1 MFDIPVIKVE
11 VAQHE
16 VEVKSCPCCGRLEQ
30 AEFPP
35 DVTHHVQY
43 GRRIRAL
50 VAYLHTVQL
59 LLSARLVQLLEEWLD
74 APISEGSIYN
84 IVQES
89 AARLEALREPIQE
102 KLLASPILHADET
115 SLSVQGKRHWL
126 HVAGTSEATWLF
138 CHPKQGREAME
149 AIGLLPRYRGTIMH
163 DAWEPYFLFTE
174 AEHDLCNAHLLR
186 ELRALHEV
194 HQQGWARRLSDLLLE
209 MNRLVNE
216 AGGALT
222 DAQARVLEAEWDRL
236 VQQAALWAHLRL
248 PNGSETAAKETRRL
262 LRRLRE
268 RKTEILRFLREPH
281 VLFNNNLAERD
292 LRMAKTKEK
301 SSGTFRSEAGVEAF
315 CLMRSVLSTIQKQ
328 KKPVAETMV
337 ELLQGNTEA
346 LFA

>member
-1 MFDIPVIKVE
+1 
-11 VAQHE
+11 
-16 VEVKSCPCCGRLEQ
+16 
-30 AEFPP
+30 
-35 DVTHHVQY
+35 
-43 GRRIRAL
+43 
-50 VAYLHTVQL
+50 
-59 LLSARLVQLLEEWLD
+59 
-74 APISEGSIYN
+74 
-84 IVQES
+84 
-89 AARLEALREPIQE
+89 
-102 KLLASPILHADET
+102 
-115 SLSVQGKRHWL
+115 
-126 HVAGTSEATWLF
+126 
-138 CHPKQGREAME
+138 
-149 AIGLLPRYRGTIMH
+149 MH
-163 DAWEPYFLFTE
+163 DAWAPYFLFTE
-174 AEHDLCNAHLLR
+174 AEHALCNAHLLR
-186 ELRALHEV
+186 ELRALHKV
-194 HQQGWARRLSDLLLE
+194 HHQGWARRLSDLLLE

-248 PNGSETAAKETRRL
+248 HNGSETAAKETRRL

-281 VLFNNNLAERD
+281 VPFNNNLAERD

-301 SSGTFRSEAGVEAF
+301 ISGTFRSEAGVEAF